1 MKSVRF
7 AVILLP
13 AWLASCASTN
23 EKDTLA
29 ELRDVEIEIQE
40 VEIEGGIEKAME
52 SYRRF
57 LEETPETAM
66 TPEAIRR
73 LADLKIEKEYGIAQ
87 GKRKADSSQEMDSPE
102 RYDAAKANQETA
114 GSAKGATV
122 SNAGAGKAESESIK
136 DFEKRAT
143 ASQEIKSP
151 SSGFDAPLPEGA
163 GDLHNADA
171 LEAIALYQKLLD
183 KYPMYER
190 NDQVLYQ
197 MSRTYEELGKTEEAM
212 SVMNRMVKEYPRSR
226 YIDEVQ
232 FRRGE
237 YYFAR
242 KKYLDAE
249 DAYKV
254 ITDMGPGSFYYEL
267 GLYKLGWAYY
277 KQDLYEEALH
287 KFIALLDHKV
297 STGFDFDNIQNK
309 IEKKRID
316 DTYRVISLSFSNLGG
331 SEAVIDYFDRNGQ
344 RSYED
349 KLYANLGEHYLEKR
363 RFNDAAVTYKAF
375 VKRNRFHKVAPRFD
389 MRVIEI
395 YKEGGFPKLVVDSNK
410 EFATSYGLKSEYWQ
424 HHDANAFP
432 EVVGH
437 LKATL
442 KELATHYHAL
452 YQDKRFEKEKHENFN
467 EALVWY
473 RQFLE
478 SFPKDAES
486 PAINYQLA
494 DLLLENK
501 DYGPAAIE
509 YERTAYDYPPHE
521 KASSAGYAAV
531 YAYRENLK
539 AAPTTDSDR
548 IKREVIRSSL
558 KFADT
563 FPNHDKA
570 AIVLGAAVDDL
581 YEMKDYAAAVSA
593 GRKLIAN
600 FPNAEQDI
608 RRSAWLVVAHSS
620 FELENYKDAEE
631 GYANV
636 LQLTPIDAKSRE
648 GLFDN
653 LAASIYKQGEQAGR
667 LEDYKTAADH
677 FLRIALVAPTSKIR
691 PTAEYDAAA
700 ALIQL
705 KDWDRAAD
713 VLQAFRRS
721 FPGHELQ
728 PEVTKKVAYVYKEA
742 GKLARAAEEYERIET
757 ESKDDEVRRG
767 ALLLAADLYEQS
779 SEIERALQV
788 YRRYVDYFPSPVE
801 LALETRYKIAG
812 IYKSRDDNASYLSE
826 LKRIV
831 EIDAQAGS
839 ERTDR
844 TRYLAATSA
853 FVITEPLYEQFAG
866 IRLEQPFEQ
875 SLERKK
881 ASMKAAID
889 AFGKLVDYEVGEV
902 TSAAGFYLAEIYY
915 HFSRALMESERPGD
929 LNAEELEQYEL
940 ALEEQSYPF
949 EEKSITVHEKN
960 IELISLGIYNK
971 WIDKSIERL
980 AKLVP
985 ARYAKY
991 EESTGFID
999 TIGLFSYGV
1008 VAPSPADPGKI
1019 DAAAQ
1024 PAQSEQAQA
1033 APELPSAEQ
1042 VTAGQAADRH
1052 PAEQVTAE
1060 PISAE
1065 HTQVGQAPAEQVSVE
1080 QATEQVEQAPAQ
1092 QPSAGQMPMETSPAE
1107 QKLAEQPPEEQVP
1120 AEQPAT
1126 ELESAGQVTT
1136 EQPPAESVPAEQMEQ
1151 PGYPAQAVQVTDGE

>member
-1 MKSVRF
+1 M
-7 AVILLP
+7 
-13 AWLASCASTN
+13 TN

-29 ELRDVEIEIQE
+29 ELQNVEIEIKE
-40 VEIEGGIEKAME
+40 EPIEGGLEKAME

-73 LADLKIEKEYGIAQ
+73 LADLKIEKEYGITQ
-87 GKRKADSSQEMDSPE
+87 GAKKAGKPQKMDGPE
-102 RYDAAKANQETA
+102 RYDAKANQKGTA
-114 GSAKGATV
+114 GVVGAKGAPG
-122 SNAGAGKAESESIK
+122 SNVGANKAESESIK

-143 ASQEIKSP
+143 ASQEIKP
-151 SSGFDAPLPEGA
+151 SSSGVDAPLPEGA
-163 GDLHNADA
+163 SDLQNADA
-171 LEAIALYQKLLD
+171 LEAIELYKKLLD
-183 KYPMYER
+183 KYPMYAR

-197 MSRTYEELGKTEEAM
+197 MSRAYEELGKVEEAM
-212 SVMNRMVKEYPRSR
+212 SVSNRMVKEYPHSR
-226 YIDEVQ
+226 YMDEVQ

-237 YYFAR
+237 YFFTR
-242 KKYLDAE
+242 KKYRDAE
-249 DAYKV
+249 DAYKAIV
-254 ITDMGPGSFYYEL
+254 DIGPSSSYYEL
-267 GLYKLGWAYY
+267 GLYKLGWAFY
-277 KQDLYEEALH
+277 KQQLYEEALD
-287 KFIALLDHKV
+287 KFIALLDYKI
-297 STGFDFDNIQNK
+297 SNGYDFENIKNK

-331 SEAVIDYFDRNGQ
+331 SDAVIEYFDKNGK

-349 KLYANLGEHYLEKR
+349 KLYSNLGEYYLEKR
-363 RFNDAAVTYKAF
+363 RYNDAAVTYKAF
-375 VKRNRFHKVAPRFD
+375 VKRNPFHKVSPKFD

-395 YKEGGFPKLVVDSNK
+395 YKQGGFPMLVVDSNK
-410 EFATSYGLKSEYWQ
+410 EFATNYGLKSEYWK
-424 HHDANAFP
+424 HFDVNAYP
-432 EVVGH
+432 EVLGY

-442 KELATHYHAL
+442 KELATYYHAL
-452 YQDKRFEKEKHENFN
+452 YQDKRFEKNKDENFN
-467 EALVWY
+467 EALIWY
-473 RQFLE
+473 REYLE

-501 DYGPAAIE
+501 DYGRAALE

-521 KASSAGYAAV
+521 KASAAGYAAV
-531 YAYRENLK
+531 YAFRENLK
-539 AAPTTDSDR
+539 IATPADSER
-548 IKREVIRSSL
+548 VRREVIRSSL

-581 YEMKDYAAAVSA
+581 YEMKDYPAAVSA
-593 GRKLIAN
+593 GRKLIAG
-600 FPNAEQDI
+600 FPNSEQSI

-620 FELENYKDAEE
+620 FEMANYKDAEE
-631 GYANV
+631 GYTNV
-636 LQLTPIDAKSRE
+636 LQLTPIDDKSRE

-653 LAASIYKQGEQAGR
+653 LAASIYKQGEQANK

-691 PTAEYDAAA
+691 PAAEYDGAA

-713 VLQAFRRS
+713 VLQSFRRNYS
-721 FPGHELQ
+721 GHELQ
-728 PEVTKKVAYVYKEA
+728 PEVTKKIAYVYKEA
-742 GKLARAAEEYERIET
+742 GKLSLAAGEYERIET

-767 ALLLAADLYEQS
+767 ALMLAADLYEQS
-779 SEIERALQV
+779 GEMERALQV

-801 LALETRYKIAG
+801 LALETRNKIAG
-812 IYKSRDDNASYLSE
+812 IYKSRNDNVSYLNE

-853 FVITEPLYEQFAG
+853 LVLAEPLYTQFVE
-866 IRLEQPFEQ
+866 IKLVQPFEQ
-875 SLERKK
+875 SLNRKK
-881 ASMKAAID
+881 TAMKAAID
-889 AFGKLVDYEVGEV
+889 AFGKLTEYEVGEV
-902 TSAAGFYLAEIYY
+902 TAAATFYLAEIYY

-940 ALEEQSYPF
+940 ALEDQSYPF
-949 EEKSITVHEKN
+949 EEKSIKVHEKN
-960 IELISLGIYNK
+960 LELISIGVYNS

-999 TIGLFSYGV
+999 TIGRFSYGV
-1008 VAPSPADPGKI
+1008 VAESPADPGKPKA
-1019 DAAAQ
+1019 DVQ
-1024 PAQSEQAQA
+1024 PVQSEQASAAQA
-1033 APELPSAEQ
+1033 TAELPPAEQ
-1042 VTAGQAADRH
+1042 VTAGQAVDQRSV
-1052 PAEQVTAE
+1052 EQVSADSVSARQ
-1060 PISAE
+1060 ISAE
-1065 HTQVGQAPAEQVSVE
+1065 QAPAEQV
-1080 QATEQVEQAPAQ
+1080 TEQVPVEK
-1092 QPSAGQMPMETSPAE
+1092 ST
-1107 QKLAEQPPEEQVP
+1107 AEQPPEEQQPVEQVP
-1120 AEQPAT
+1120 AEQKLMEQPTAEQVPTEQPKAQQPTTEQASAAQAPAEQGPVEQSPAEPAPAEQT
-1126 ELESAGQVTT
+1126 EQTVQPVRAGQV
-1136 EQPPAESVPAEQMEQ
+1136 AA
-1151 PGYPAQAVQVTDGE
+1151 GE